1 MVAVHPIVV
10 AAHAVVTVAVALMEV
25 AVRAAHPAAVV
36 HAVVAAADNLPCS
49 GIFNKNNSDGRHMG
63 RRQ

>member
-25 AVRAAHPAAVV
+25 AVRAVHPAAVV
-36 HAVVAAADNLPCS
+36 HAVVAAADNRS
-49 GIFNKNNSDGRHMG
+49 F
-63 RRQ
+63 